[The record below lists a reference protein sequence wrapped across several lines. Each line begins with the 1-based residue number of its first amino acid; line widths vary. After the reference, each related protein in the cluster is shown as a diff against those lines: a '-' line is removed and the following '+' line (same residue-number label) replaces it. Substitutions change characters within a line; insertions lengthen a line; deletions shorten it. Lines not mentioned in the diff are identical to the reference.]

1 MYDSLTKVV
10 LDPQL
15 IKSSIGGYNYAP
27 LDLEFHIFDTLPST
41 NQTLWDLIDRGAV
54 PGTVVIA
61 LQQTAGKGQWGKQWE
76 SPLGGLY
83 LSLALVPNLLASESA
98 QLTLCSAWGIA
109 TALRARD
116 IPVFIKRPNDLM
128 LSGRKLGGIL
138 TEARVQHEQISSA
151 VVGVGI
157 NWTNPVPEIG
167 INLES
172 FLETQSTRSITSLE
186 MLAGIALEGLL
197 SGYQSCSVSGMETI
211 LPSYLQLLS
220 KQIGNQG

>member
-1 MYDSLTKVV
+1 MV

-15 IKSSIGGYNYAP
+15 LKSLIRGYEYAP
-27 LDLEFHIFDTLPST
+27 LGLEFHIFDTLPST
-41 NQTLWDLIDRGAV
+41 NQTLWELIDRGAV

-76 SPLGGLY
+76 SPVGGLY

-109 TALRARD
+109 TALRDRD

-157 NWTNPVPEIG
+157 NWTNPVPEMG
-167 INLES
+167 INLQS
-172 FLETQSTRSITSLE
+172 FLETQPTRSITSLE
-186 MLAGIALEGLL
+186 MLAAITLEGLL
-197 SGYQSCSVSGMETI
+197 SGYQSCSISGMETI

-220 KQIGNQG
+220 KQISSQG